1 MALDFDMLVIG
12 GGAAGLTAAG
22 ISASL
27 GAKTALIEESRL
39 GGDCTWTGCVPSKAL
54 LKAAGIANS
63 IRTADRY
70 GLKASEP
77 QFDFSTVMDRVHEL
91 QTSVYEEA
99 DAPPVYQKMGIE
111 VIEGKAQFISP
122 KQVQVLGVGGGRR
135 HFTSRFFVI
144 ATGGRPVLPL
154 VDGIEETPYLTSET
168 IFTTSKLPAKMIVL
182 GAGPVGVEM
191 AQAFRRLGSEVVMV
205 GRRSHI
211 LPRDDAEL
219 TDLLREHLAGEGIRF
234 LLRSSVEKTEYDG
247 TTIRATFLRDSS
259 LAPETVEGDA
269 LLVAAGRQPNIHGLT
284 LEAAGVQA
292 GRAGITVDRH
302 CRTSA
307 ENIYACGDA
316 TGLYQFTHMS
326 EHMAKVAVTNALL
339 RFKMS
344 IDTVNVP
351 WCTYTDP
358 ELAHVG
364 ATEIELRKRKQRCA
378 VYRFPFSKIDRAVTD
393 RETTGMVKVFARKF
407 DGKIYGASILGAHA
421 GDMIGEF
428 ALAMRNKVTLRNMA
442 DTIHPY
448 PTYALGNRR
457 AADQWY
463 VRKQSRMFVR
473 LLRLIFRYHGQLPD
487 TSDPN
492 RIV

>member
-1 MALDFDMLVIG
+1 MPMGFDMVVIG

-27 GAKTALIEESRL
+27 GAKTALIEENRL

-63 IRTADRY
+63 IRTANRY
-70 GLKASEP
+70 GLKAAEP
-77 QFDFSTVMDRVHEL
+77 QFDFSTVMDRMHEI
-91 QTSVYEEA
+91 QTAVYEDA

-111 VIEGKAQFISP
+111 VVEGKACFISP
-122 KQVQVLGVGGGRR
+122 RQVEVLGPGGGRR
-135 HFTSRFFVI
+135 QFTSRFFVI
-144 ATGGRPVLPL
+144 ATGGRPVIPP
-154 VDGIEETPYLTSET
+154 VEGIAETPHLTSES
-168 IFTTSKLPAKMIVL
+168 IFSISRLPSKMIVL
-182 GAGPVGVEM
+182 GAGPIGIEM
-191 AQAFRRLGSEVVMV
+191 AQAFRRLGSEVVVV
-205 GRRSHI
+205 GRRDHI

-219 TDLLREHLAGEGIRF
+219 TALLREHLAGEGIRF
-234 LLRSSVEKTEYDG
+234 LLGSGVRRIDSGMGTVRVTYRAGVSLTE
-247 TTIRATFLRDSS
+247 
-259 LAPETVEGDA
+259 ETVEGDT
-269 LLVAAGRQPNIHGLT
+269 LLVAAGRRPNMDGMN
-284 LEAAGVQA
+284 LEAAGIQA
-292 GRAGITVDRH
+292 SHAGITVDRH

-307 ENIYACGDA
+307 ENIFACGDV

-339 RFKMS
+339 RVRMKM
-344 IDTVNVP
+344 DTVNVP

-364 ATEIELRKRKQRCA
+364 ASEIELKHRKQRYA

-393 RETTGMVKVFARKF
+393 RETTGMVKVLARKF
-407 DGKIYGASILGAHA
+407 DGKIFGASILGAHA

-473 LLRLIFRYHGQLPD
+473 LLKLIFRYHGQLPD

>member
-1 MALDFDMLVIG
+1 MALDFDMVVIG

-27 GAKTALIEESRL
+27 GAKTAIIEESRL

-54 LKAAGIANS
+54 LKAAGIAETF
-63 IRTADRY
+63 RTAERY

-77 QFDFSTVMDRVHEL
+77 QFDFSTVMDRVHEI
-91 QTSVYEEA
+91 QTAVYEEA
-99 DAPPVYQKMGIE
+99 DAPAVYQKMGIT
-111 VIEGKAQFISP
+111 VIERKAQFISP
-122 KQVQVLGVGGGRR
+122 RQVEVVGPGGGRR
-135 HFTSRFFVI
+135 QIASRFFVI
-144 ATGGRPVLPL
+144 ATGGRPVIPPVKGLA
-154 VDGIEETPYLTSET
+154 ETPYLTSET
-168 IFTTSKLPAKMIVL
+168 VFTISKLPARLMVL
-182 GAGPVGVEM
+182 GAGPVGIEM
-191 AQAFRRLGSEVVMV
+191 AQAFRRLGSEVVV
-205 GRRSHI
+205 LDVQDRI

-219 TDLLREHLAGEGIRF
+219 TNLLREHLAGAGIRF
-234 LLRSSVEKTEYDG
+234 LLRSSVEKIEYDG
-247 TTIRATFLRDSS
+247 AAIRATFRRASS
-259 LAPETVEGDA
+259 PVAEAVEGDA
-269 LLVAAGRQPNIHGLT
+269 LLVAVGRQPNLDELG

-292 GRAGITVDRH
+292 SHAGITVDRH

-307 ENIYACGDA
+307 ENIFACGDV

-339 RFKMS
+339 RVRMKM
-344 IDTVNVP
+344 DTVNVP
-351 WCTYTDP
+351 WCTFTDP

-364 ATEIELRKRKQRCA
+364 ASEIELKKRKQRYA

-393 RETTGMVKVFARKF
+393 RETTGMVKVFARKLN
-407 DGKIYGASILGAHA
+407 GRIYGASILGAHA

-428 ALAMRNKVTLRNMA
+428 ALAMRNKVSLRKMA
-442 DTIHPY
+442 NTIHPY

-473 LLRLIFRYHGQLPD
+473 LLKLIFRYHGQLPD
-487 TSDPN
+487 TRDPN

>member
-1 MALDFDMLVIG
+1 MARDFDMVVIG

-27 GAKTALIEESRL
+27 GAKTALVEENRL

-54 LKAAGIANS
+54 LKAAGVANS

-70 GLKASEP
+70 GLKAAEP
-77 QFDFSTVMDRVHEL
+77 PFDFSAVMERVHEI
-91 QTSVYEEA
+91 QAAVYEEA
-99 DAPPVYQKMGIE
+99 DAPPVYEKLGIE
-111 VIEGKAQFISP
+111 VMEWKAQFANRNAVRVIFP
-122 KQVQVLGVGGGRR
+122 DGTGHQI
-135 HFTSRFFVI
+135 TSRFFVL
-144 ATGGRPVLPL
+144 ATGGRPAIPS
-154 VDGIEETPYLTSET
+154 IEGLAETPYLTSESVFS
-168 IFTTSKLPAKMIVL
+168 IQELPPRMIVL
-182 GAGPVGVEM
+182 GAGPVGIEM
-191 AQAFRRLGSEVVMV
+191 SQAFHRLGSQITVFDA
-205 GRRSHI
+205 GWHI
-211 LPRDDAEL
+211 LGRDDVEL
-219 TDLLREHLAGEGIRF
+219 SGSLCQHLASEGICF
-234 LLRSSVEKTEYDG
+234 MLGCAVEHIKYDG
-247 TTIRATFLRDSS
+247 ATITVTFRRDASS
-259 LAPETVEGDA
+259 AEETVQGDA
-269 LLVAAGRQPNIHGLT
+269 LLVATGRRPNIEGLN
-284 LEAAGVQA
+284 LEAAGVRT
-292 GRAGITVDRH
+292 GPDGITVDRH

-307 ENIYACGDA
+307 KNIFACGDV

-339 RFKMS
+339 RFPMS
-344 IDTVNVP
+344 MDTANVP

-364 ATEIELRKRKQRCA
+364 ASEMELKNRKQRYA

-393 RETTGMVKVFARKF
+393 SETTGMVKVFARKF
-407 DGKIYGASILGAHA
+407 DGKIYGASILGARA

-428 ALAMRNKVTLRNMA
+428 ALAMRNNVTLRKMA

-448 PTYALGNRR
+448 PTYVLGNRR

-463 VRKQSRMFVR
+463 VRKQSRTFVR
-473 LLRLIFRYHGQLPD
+473 LLQRLFGYRGQLPD

>member
-1 MALDFDMLVIG
+1 MALDFDMVVIG

-27 GAKTALIEESRL
+27 GAKTALIEASRL

-54 LKAAGIANS
+54 LKAAGVANS
-63 IRTADRY
+63 IRTAGRY
-70 GLKASEP
+70 GLRASEP
-77 QFDFSTVMDRVHEL
+77 QFDFSAVMDRVHEL
-91 QTSVYEEA
+91 QTAVYEEA
-99 DAPPVYQKMGIE
+99 DAPPVYQKMGIA

-122 KQVQVLGVGGGRR
+122 TQVEVLGPGGGRR
-135 HFTSRFFVI
+135 QFSSRFFVI
-144 ATGGRPVLPL
+144 ATGGRPVVPE
-154 VDGIEETPYLTSET
+154 VDGLVETPYLTSENLFT
-168 IFTTSKLPAKMIVL
+168 IPKLPARLIVL
-182 GAGPVGVEM
+182 GAGPVGIEM
-191 AQAFRRLGSEVVMV
+191 AQAFRRLGSEVVVV

-211 LPRDDAEL
+211 LPRDDGEL
-219 TDLLREHLAGEGIRF
+219 SNLLRDHLSNEGIRF
-234 LLRSSVEKTEYDG
+234 LLRSSIEKTEYDG
-247 TTIRATFLRDSS
+247 ASIRATFLRDSA

-269 LLVAAGRQPNIHGLT
+269 LLVAAGRRPNIAGLA

-292 GRAGITVDRH
+292 GRRGITVDKH
-302 CRTSA
+302 CRTSI
-307 ENIYACGDA
+307 ENIYACGDV

-339 RFKMS
+339 RLKVK
-344 IDTVNVP
+344 IDAANVP

-364 ATEIELRKRKQRCA
+364 ASEIELHKRKQRYA

-463 VRKQSRMFVR
+463 VRKQSRIFVR
-473 LLRLIFRYHGQLPD
+473 LLKLLFRYHGQLPD

>member
-1 MALDFDMLVIG
+1 MPMDFDMVVIG
-12 GGAAGLTAAG
+12 GGAAGMTAAG
-22 ISASL
+22 LSASL
-27 GAKTALIEESRL
+27 GAKTALIEERKL

-54 LKAAGIANS
+54 LKAARVAQS
-63 IRTADRY
+63 VRMADQY
-70 GLKASEP
+70 GLEASEP
-77 QFDFSTVMDRVHEL
+77 RFDFAKIMGRVHDI
-91 QTSVYEEA
+91 QAAIFDEA
-99 DAPPVYQKMGIE
+99 DAPPVYEKMGIE
-111 VIEGKAQFISP
+111 VIEGRAQFIRP
-122 KQVQVLGVGGGRR
+122 RQVEVLEAAGGRR
-135 HFTSRFFVI
+135 QVSSRFFVI
-144 ATGGRPVLPL
+144 ATGGRPAIPP
-154 VDGIEETPYLTSET
+154 IEGLAVTPCLTSET
-168 IFTTSKLPAKMIVL
+168 VFSISTLPAKMLIL
-182 GAGPVGVEM
+182 GAGPVGIEM
-191 AQAFRRLGSEVVMV
+191 AQAFCRLRSKVTVLDSE
-205 GRRSHI
+205 RCI
-211 LPRDDAEL
+211 LRRDDR
-219 TDLLREHLAGEGIRF
+219 DLSALLLQHLAGEGVQF
-234 LLRSSVEKTEYDG
+234 LLGSTVRRIEHAGGTVRVTFQQVSSPAE
-247 TTIRATFLRDSS
+247 DS
-259 LAPETVEGDA
+259 VEGDA
-269 LLVAAGRQPNIHGLT
+269 LLLAAGRHPNIDGLG
-284 LEAAGVQA
+284 LEAAGVQTS
-292 GRAGITVDRH
+292 GGGISVDQR

-307 ENIYACGDA
+307 GNIFACGDV

-339 RFKMS
+339 RFPMS
-344 IDTVNVP
+344 MDTANVP

-364 ATEIELRKRKQRCA
+364 ASEAELKNRKQRYA

-393 RETTGMVKVFARKF
+393 SETTGMVKVFARKF

-473 LLRLIFRYHGQLPD
+473 LLKLIFRYHGPLPD
-487 TSDPN
+487 TSDPD

>member
-1 MALDFDMLVIG
+1 MPMDFDMVVIG
-12 GGAAGLTAAG
+12 GGAAGLAAAG

-27 GAKTALIEESRL
+27 GAKTALIEENRL

-70 GLKASEP
+70 GLKAAEP
-77 QFDFSTVMDRVHEL
+77 QFDFSRVMERMHEI

-99 DAPPVYQKMGIE
+99 DALPLYQKMGIE
-111 VIEGKAQFISP
+111 VVEGKAYFISP
-122 KQVQVLGVGGGRR
+122 GQVEVLGAGGGRR
-135 HFTSRFFVI
+135 QFSSRFFVI
-144 ATGGRPVLPL
+144 ATGARPAIPA
-154 VDGIEETPYLTSET
+154 IEGLAVTPCLTSES
-168 IFTTSKLPAKMIVL
+168 IFSISRLPSKMLVL
-182 GAGPVGVEM
+182 GAGPVGIEM
-191 AQAFRRLGSEVVMV
+191 AQAFRRLGSEVAVLDAER
-205 GRRSHI
+205 GI
-211 LPRDDAEL
+211 LRRDDPEL
-219 TDLLREHLAGEGIRF
+219 SELLRRHLAAEGIRF
-234 LLRSSVEKTEYDG
+234 LLGSAARKVESGTGTVRLTFRAESSSME
-247 TTIRATFLRDSS
+247 
-259 LAPETVEGDA
+259 ETVEGDT
-269 LLVAAGRQPNIHGLT
+269 LLVAAGRRPNMEGLN
-284 LEAAGVQA
+284 LRAAGVQA
-292 GRAGITVDRH
+292 GPGGIAVDRH

-307 ENIYACGDA
+307 ENIFACGDV
-316 TGLYQFTHMS
+316 TGRYQFTHMS
-326 EHMAKVAVTNALL
+326 EHMAKVAVTNAVL
-339 RFKMS
+339 RLRMS
-344 IDTVNVP
+344 MDTVNVP

-364 ATEIELRKRKQRCA
+364 ASEIELKNRKQRYA

-407 DGKIYGASILGAHA
+407 DGRIYGASILGAHA
-421 GDMIGEF
+421 GDMISEF

-457 AADQWY
+457 LADQWY
-463 VRKQSRMFVR
+463 VRKQSRMLVR

>member
-1 MALDFDMLVIG
+1 MALDFDMVVIG
-12 GGAAGLTAAG
+12 GGSAGLTAAG

-27 GAKTALIEESRL
+27 GAKTALIEEHKL

-70 GLKASEP
+70 GLNASEP
-77 QFDFSTVMDRVHEL
+77 QFDFSAVMDRMHEI
-91 QTSVYEEA
+91 QNAVYEEA

-111 VIEGKAQFISP
+111 VVEGKAQFISSRR
-122 KQVQVLGVGGGRR
+122 VEVLGPGGGRR
-135 HFTSRFFVI
+135 QFTSRFFVI
-144 ATGGRPVLPL
+144 ATGGRPVMPP
-154 VDGIEETPYLTSET
+154 VEGVAETPYLTSES
-168 IFTTSKLPAKMIVL
+168 IFSISKLPSKLIVL
-182 GAGPVGVEM
+182 GAGPIGIEM
-191 AQAFRRLGSEVVMV
+191 AQTFRRFGSEVVVV
-205 GRRSHI
+205 GRRDRI

-219 TDLLREHLAGEGIRF
+219 TDLLRAHLAGEGVRF
-234 LLRSSVEKTEYDG
+234 LLGSSVRKIESAIGTVHVTYRAGSSSTE
-247 TTIRATFLRDSS
+247 
-259 LAPETVEGDA
+259 ETVEGDT
-269 LLVAAGRQPNIHGLT
+269 LLVAAGRRPNMDGLN
-284 LEAAGVQA
+284 LEAAGIQA
-292 GRAGITVDRH
+292 GPAGIAVDRH

-307 ENIYACGDA
+307 GNIFACGDV

-326 EHMAKVAVTNALL
+326 EHMAKVAVTTALL
-339 RFKMS
+339 RFPMS
-344 IDTVNVP
+344 MDTANVP

-364 ATEIELRKRKQRCA
+364 ASENELKNRKQRYA
-378 VYRFPFSKIDRAVTD
+378 IYRFPFSKIDRAVTD
-393 RETTGMVKVFARKF
+393 RETTGMVKVLARKF
-407 DGKIYGASILGAHA
+407 DGRIYGVSILGAHA

-463 VRKQSRMFVR
+463 VRKQSRTIVR
-473 LLRLIFRYHGQLPD
+473 LLQKVFGYRGQLPD

>member
-1 MALDFDMLVIG
+1 MALDFDMVVIG

-27 GAKTALIEESRL
+27 GAKTALVEESRL

-54 LKAAGIANS
+54 LKTAGIANT
-63 IRTADRY
+63 IRTANRY

-77 QFDFSTVMDRVHEL
+77 QFEFSTVMDRVHEL
-91 QTSVYEEA
+91 QTAVYEEA
-99 DAPPVYQKMGIE
+99 DAPPLYQKMGIT
-111 VIEGKAQFISP
+111 VIERRAQFISP
-122 KQVQVLGVGGGRR
+122 RQVEVLGPGGGRR
-135 HFTSRFFVI
+135 QIASRYFVI
-144 ATGGRPVLPL
+144 ATGGRPAIPPIKGLT
-154 VDGIEETPYLTSET
+154 DTPYLTSET
-168 IFTTSKLPAKMIVL
+168 IFTISKLPARMIVL
-182 GAGPVGVEM
+182 GAGPVGIEM
-191 AQAFRRLGSEVVMV
+191 AQAFRRLGSEVVV
-205 GRRSHI
+205 LDTQNHI

-219 TDLLREHLAGEGIRF
+219 TGLLGEHLAAEGIRF
-234 LLRSSVEKTEYDG
+234 QMRSTVERTEYDG
-247 TTIRATFLRDSS
+247 TTISATFRRDSS
-259 LAPETVEGDA
+259 PTPETVEGDA
-269 LLVAAGRQPNIHGLT
+269 LLVAAGRRPNFDELG

-292 GRAGITVDRH
+292 SRSGVTVDRH
-302 CRTSA
+302 CRTST
-307 ENIYACGDA
+307 ENIFACGDV

-339 RFKMS
+339 RLRKS
-344 IDTVNVP
+344 VDNANVP
-351 WCTYTDP
+351 WCTFTDP

-364 ATEIELRKRKQRCA
+364 ASETELRNRKQRYA

-393 RETTGMVKVFARKF
+393 RETTGMVKVLARKF

-428 ALAMRNKVTLRNMA
+428 ALAMRNKVSLRKMA

-473 LLRLIFRYHGQLPD
+473 LLKLIFRYHGQLPD

>member
-1 MALDFDMLVIG
+1 MAMDFDMVVVG

-27 GAKTALIEESRL
+27 GAKTALIEENRL

-54 LKAAGIANS
+54 LKTAGLANA
-63 IRTADRY
+63 IRTSSRY

-77 QFDFSTVMDRVHEL
+77 EFDFSTVMDKVHEL
-91 QTSVYEEA
+91 QTAIYEEA
-99 DAPPVYQKMGIE
+99 DAPPLYQKLGIT

-122 KQVQVLGVGGGRR
+122 RQVEVLGQGGGRR
-135 HFTSRFFVI
+135 QIASRYFVI
-144 ATGGRPVLPL
+144 ATGGRPVTPPIK
-154 VDGIEETPYLTSET
+154 GISETPYLTSET
-168 IFTTSKLPAKMIVL
+168 IFTISKLPERMIVL
-182 GAGPVGVEM
+182 GAGPVGIEM
-191 AQAFRRLGSEVVMV
+191 AQAFRRFGSEIIVLDAQD
-205 GRRSHI
+205 HI

-219 TDLLREHLAGEGIRF
+219 TELLREHLAGEGIQF
-234 LLRSSVEKTEYDG
+234 LLRSSVDRAEYHG
-247 TTIRATFLRDSS
+247 ATFTVTLRRDSS
-259 LAPETVEGDA
+259 SVVETVEGDA
-269 LLVAAGRQPNIHGLT
+269 LLVAAGRRPNLHELS

-292 GRAGITVDRH
+292 SPAGVAVDRH

-307 ENIYACGDA
+307 ENIFACGDA

-339 RFKMS
+339 HMRMS
-344 IDTVNVP
+344 VDTVNVP
-351 WCTYTDP
+351 WCTFTDP

-364 ATEIELRKRKQRCA
+364 ASEIELKNRKQRYA
-378 VYRFPFSKIDRAVTD
+378 IYRFPFSKIDRAVTE
-393 RETTGMVKVFARKF
+393 RETTGMLKVLARRF
-407 DGKIYGASILGAHA
+407 DGRIYGASILGAHA
-421 GDMIGEF
+421 GDMISEF
-428 ALAMRNKVTLRNMA
+428 ALAMRNKVSLRKMA

-473 LLRLIFRYHGQLPD
+473 LLKLIFRYHGQLPD

>member
-1 MALDFDMLVIG
+1 MAIDFDMVVIG

-22 ISASL
+22 MSASL
-27 GAKTALIEESRL
+27 GAKTALIEERRL

-54 LKAAGIANS
+54 LKAAHVAHE
-63 IRTADRY
+63 IRAAGRY
-70 GLKASEP
+70 GIEPSEP
-77 QFDFSTVMDRVHEL
+77 QFDFSTVMDRIHEL
-91 QTSVYEEA
+91 QAEVYEEA
-99 DAPPVYQKMGIE
+99 DAPPVYQKLGIT
-111 VIEGKAQFISP
+111 VIDGKAQFISP
-122 KQVQVLGVGGGRR
+122 RQVEVLGPGGGRR
-135 HFTSRFFVI
+135 QVSSRFFVI
-144 ATGGRPVLPL
+144 ATGGRPVIPP
-154 VDGIEETPYLTSET
+154 IEGLAETPCLTSET
-168 IFTTSKLPAKMIVL
+168 IFTISKLPVKLIVI
-182 GAGPVGVEM
+182 GAGPIGIEM
-191 AQAFRRLGSEVVMV
+191 AQAFRRFGSEVVVLDMSY
-205 GRRSHI
+205 GI
-211 LPRDDAEL
+211 LHRDDTEL
-219 TDLLREHLAGEGIRF
+219 SELLRRHLAGEGVRF
-234 LLRSSVEKTEYDG
+234 HLGSAVRRINRWGGNVRVTFQTAPSSAEE
-247 TTIRATFLRDSS
+247 A
-259 LAPETVEGDA
+259 VEGDA
-269 LLVAAGRQPNIHGLT
+269 LLLATGRQPNIDGLE
-284 LEAAGVQA
+284 LQAAGVQSSRT
-292 GRAGITVDRH
+292 GVSVDRH

-307 ENIYACGDA
+307 ENIFACGDV
-316 TGLYQFTHMS
+316 TGTYQFTHMS

-344 IDTVNVP
+344 VDTTNVP

-364 ATEIELRKRKQRCA
+364 ASETELKHRNQRYA
-378 VYRFPFSKIDRAVTD
+378 VYRFPFSKIDRALTD

-407 DGKIYGASILGAHA
+407 NGRIYGASILGVHA

-473 LLRLIFRYHGQLPD
+473 LLKLIFRYHGQLPD

>member
-1 MALDFDMLVIG
+1 MATDFDMVVIG
-12 GGAAGLTAAG
+12 GGAGGLTAAG

-27 GAKTALIEESRL
+27 GAKTALIEGHRL

-54 LKAAGIANS
+54 LKAARIAHS

-70 GLKASEP
+70 GLKATEP
-77 QFDFSTVMDRVHEL
+77 QFDFSTVMDRMHEL
-91 QTSVYEEA
+91 QTAVYEEA
-99 DAPPVYQKMGIE
+99 DAPPVYEKMGIE
-111 VIEGKAQFISP
+111 VVEGKAQFLSAQ
-122 KQVQVLGVGGGRR
+122 QVEVLGPGGDRR
-135 HFTSRFFVI
+135 QLTSRFFVI
-144 ATGGRPVLPL
+144 ATGGRPVVPPIK
-154 VDGIEETPYLTSET
+154 GMAETPYLTSES
-168 IFTTSKLPAKMIVL
+168 IFTISKLPSRMIVI
-182 GAGPVGVEM
+182 GAGPVGIEM
-191 AQAFRRLGSEVVMV
+191 AQAFRRFGTEVVVV
-205 GRRSHI
+205 GRRDHI

-234 LLRSSVEKTEYDG
+234 MLGSMVRSLEPAGE
-247 TTIRATFLRDSS
+247 TIRAICQQVPSPSEDV
-259 LAPETVEGDA
+259 VECDA
-269 LLVAAGRQPNIHGLT
+269 LLLAAGRQPNIEGLG

-292 GRAGITVDRH
+292 SREGIAVDAH

-307 ENIYACGDA
+307 RNIFACGDV

-326 EHMAKVAVTNALL
+326 EHMAKVAVTTALL
-339 RFKMS
+339 RFPMS
-344 IDTVNVP
+344 VDTGNVP

-364 ATEIELRKRKQRCA
+364 ASEGELKTRKQRYE

-393 RETTGMVKVFARKF
+393 RETTGMVKVLARKF
-407 DGKIYGASILGAHA
+407 DGKIYGAGILGAHA
-421 GDMIGEF
+421 GDMIGEI

-463 VRKQSRMFVR
+463 VRKQSQTFVR
-473 LLRLIFRYHGQLPD
+473 LLQRLFGYRGQLPD

>member
-1 MALDFDMLVIG
+1 MSMDFDLVVIG

-27 GAKTALIEESRL
+27 GGKTALVEENRL

-54 LKAAGIANS
+54 LKTAAIAS
-63 IRTADRY
+63 AIRAASRY
-70 GLKASEP
+70 GLKSSEP
-77 QFDFSTVMDRVHEL
+77 QFDFSSVMDKVHEL
-91 QTSVYEEA
+91 QTAIYDEA
-99 DAPPVYQKMGIE
+99 DAPPLYRKMGVT

-122 KQVQVLGVGGGRR
+122 NQVEVLGPGGGRR
-135 HFTSRFFVI
+135 QVASRFFVI
-144 ATGGRPVLPL
+144 ASGGRPL
-154 VDGIEETPYLTSET
+154 VPPINGLAETPYLTSET
-168 IFTTSKLPAKMIVL
+168 IFTISKLPERMIIL
-182 GAGPVGVEM
+182 GGGPVGIEM
-191 AQAFRRLGSEVVMV
+191 AQAFRRLGSEIVVLDEQ
-205 GRRSHI
+205 SHI

-219 TDLLREHLAGEGIRF
+219 TGILREHLACEGIRF
-234 LLRSSVEKTEYDG
+234 LLGSSVVRAKYDG
-247 TTIRATFLRDSS
+247 ASIRVTFKSNSS
-259 LAPETVEGDA
+259 PALETVEGDA
-269 LLVAAGRQPNIHGLT
+269 LLVAAGRRPNLDE
-284 LEAAGVQA
+284 LSLDAAGVQA
-292 GRAGITVDRH
+292 SDAGIAVDRH

-307 ENIYACGDA
+307 ENIFACGDA

-326 EHMAKVAVTNALL
+326 EHMAKVAVSNALL
-339 RFKMS
+339 HLRMS
-344 IDTVNVP
+344 VDTANVP
-351 WCTYTDP
+351 WCTFTDP

-364 ATEIELRKRKQRCA
+364 AFETELENRKQRYA
-378 VYRFPFSKIDRAVTD
+378 AYRFPFSKIDRAVID
-393 RETTGMVKVFARKF
+393 RETTGLVKVLARKF
-407 DGKIYGASILGAHA
+407 DGRIYGASVLGVHA

-428 ALAMRNKVTLRNMA
+428 ALAMRNKVSLRKMA

-473 LLRLIFRYHGQLPD
+473 LLKLVFRYHGQLPD

>member
-1 MALDFDMLVIG
+1 MALDFDMVVIG

-27 GAKTALIEESRL
+27 GAKTALIEASRL

-54 LKAAGIANS
+54 LKAAGVANS
-63 IRTADRY
+63 MRTAGQY
-70 GLKASEP
+70 GLNASEP

-91 QTSVYEEA
+91 QAAVYEDA
-99 DAPPVYQKMGIE
+99 DAPPVYQKMGIV

-122 KQVQVLGVGGGRR
+122 KQVEVLGPGGGRR
-135 HFTSRFFVI
+135 LFASRFFVI
-144 ATGGRPVLPL
+144 ATGARPIVPPI
-154 VDGIEETPYLTSET
+154 DGLAETPCLTSEN
-168 IFTTSKLPAKMIVL
+168 IFTISKLPARLIVL
-182 GAGPVGVEM
+182 GAGPIGIEM
-191 AQAFRRLGSEVVMV
+191 AQAFRRLGSEVVV
-205 GRRSHI
+205 LDAADHI

-219 TDLLREHLAGEGIRF
+219 ADMLREHLTGEGIRF
-234 LLRSSVEKTEYDG
+234 LLRSPVEKIEHYG
-247 TTIRATFLRDSS
+247 AAIRATFRRDSS
-259 LAPETVEGDA
+259 PAPETAEGDA
-269 LLVAAGRQPNIHGLT
+269 LLVAAGRRPNLEGLA

-292 GRAGITVDRH
+292 GRGGIAVDRH
-302 CRTSA
+302 CRTTV
-307 ENIYACGDA
+307 ENIFACGDV

-339 RFKMS
+339 RLKMK
-344 IDTVNVP
+344 IDTANVP
-351 WCTYTDP
+351 WGTYTDP

-364 ATEIELRKRKQRCA
+364 ASEIELKNRKRRYA

-393 RETTGMVKVFARKF
+393 RETTGMVKVFASKF
-407 DGKIYGASILGAHA
+407 NGRIYGASILGAHA

-473 LLRLIFRYHGQLPD
+473 LLKLIFRYHGQLPD